1 VIVRSG
7 LRRSLPYAVAVIGG
21 FLVAYLL
28 VAFVVFPS
36 GLVPGDAKVPNV
48 TGLQFDEADKRLAG
62 LGLKARRSLGRPDAT
77 KPKGVVLEQ
86 DPRAGLRA
94 EEGATVTL
102 VVSIGEQVVSVPPVV
117 GLTQADAQTA
127 LEASGFEL
135 GKVIE
140 KPFAGPPGQVLEST
154 PASGAKVAIPATV
167 SIVVSVGSN
176 VALVPNVVGRS
187 LSDAREVLQSA
198 KLSVGGITAP
208 PGTSTDGGVVS
219 SQSPAAGTHVATGSK
234 VMLQV
239 GTIAAGGRPQ

>member
-1 VIVRSG
+1 M
-7 LRRSLPYAVAVIGG
+7 
-21 FLVAYLL
+21 
-28 VAFVVFPS
+28 
-36 GLVPGDAKVPNV
+36 
-48 TGLQFDEADKRLAG
+48 
-62 LGLKARRSLGRPDAT
+62 
-77 KPKGVVLEQ
+77 LEQ

-127 LEASGFEL
+127 LEAAGFEL

-140 KPFAGPPGQVLEST
+140 RPNAGPPGQVLEST

-187 LSDAREVLQSA
+187 LSDAREVLESA

-208 PGTSTDGGVVS
+208 PGTSPDGGMVS

-239 GTIAAGGRPQ
+239 GAIAAGGRPQ